1 MEIFFFLVDVEEWDE
16 DRYDEVNLRDIPE
29 DLWKLIPSYGKY
41 IENIMKFAG
50 YVNRESI
57 LRLKCDKEVSLM
69 KYVADRSK
77 LVKDKEAMF
86 GIFELDPSLL
96 AISPGLKPTFKR
108 FISKVENLVPNRS
121 KERPAKRPAS
131 CDRRPSLEAKRKST
145 GASKLLSDDD
155 MMTVADLEKRFLKW
169 LSHEV
174 EKKGKNV
181 SKEDQ
186 EKSFQLKATEGNDFQ
201 FICLQINCFEACTLK
216 YCKTSNS
223 VNMSSAYRHIT
234 NTCWLSPKRS
244 PSFKRPKTGNFFG
257 TPKLAPKNKASV
269 KDQEDFNIESP
280 MKNPVHPCVQCSHRW

>member
-1 MEIFFFLVDVEEWDE
+1 MFFFLVDVEEWDE
-16 DRYDEVNLRDIPE
+16 DRYDEVNLCDIPE

-69 KYVADRSK
+69 FKYVADRS
-77 LVKDKEAMF
+77 KDKEAMF

-121 KERPAKRPAS
+121 KERPTKWPAS
-131 CDRRPSLEAKRKST
+131 CDRRPSLEAKRKSM

-155 MMTVADLEKRFLKW
+155 KVMTVADLEKRFLKW

-174 EKKGKNV
+174 EKKGKNGRPR
-181 SKEDQ
+181 E
-186 EKSFQLKATEGNDFQ
+186 
-201 FICLQINCFEACTLK
+201 FIPAE
-216 YCKTSNS
+216 SN
-223 VNMSSAYRHIT
+223 R
-234 NTCWLSPKRS
+234 R
-244 PSFKRPKTGNFFG
+244 
-257 TPKLAPKNKASV
+257 
-269 KDQEDFNIESP
+269 
-280 MKNPVHPCVQCSHRW
+280 